1 MAKESL
7 VSDDIGFFIAP
18 KLNSAGRMD
27 DASVAL
33 SFLLSKNSHHA
44 SESLALL
51 DELNNYRK
59 TLQEEISKKADSK
72 TDKNDKKTID
82 SLLKE
87 TEKYSYI
94 SQQKKFMENFKTQY
108 LNHE

>member
-1 MAKESL
+1 
-7 VSDDIGFFIAP
+7 
-18 KLNSAGRMD
+18 MD

-59 TLQEEISKKADSK
+59 TLQEEISKKL
-72 TDKNDKKTID
+72 I
-82 SLLKE
+82 
-87 TEKYSYI
+87 
-94 SQQKKFMENFKTQY
+94 QKQIKMIMQ
-108 LNHE
+108 

>member
-1 MAKESL
+1 MIL
-7 VSDDIGFFIAP
+7 VFYCT

-33 SFLLSKNSHHA
+33 SFFYQNSHHA

-72 TDKNDKKTID
+72 TDKMIMQ
-82 SLLKE
+82 LL
-87 TEKYSYI
+87 
-94 SQQKKFMENFKTQY
+94 
-108 LNHE
+108 LG